1 MNDLPHDDVEFQAT
15 KDSALYGQVSAYFP
29 EWKDA
34 EAWIGD
40 APGTIDVLIWSARG
54 AEAYGGSDA
63 VEQYSVDPEAS
74 VFERWIRDG
83 TGTLGLFVNHGM
95 IP

>member
-1 MNDLPHDDVEFQAT
+1 MNELPHDDVEFQAT
-15 KDSALYGQVSAYFP
+15 KAVSEESSYFK

-34 EAWIGD
+34 EAFLGE
-40 APGTIDVLIWSARG
+40 APGTIDVLIWSASG

-63 VEQYSVDPEAS
+63 LEQYSMDPEAS